1 VELGF
6 CGLTMLRKKGV
17 PEGFLEWMELEGKGM
32 ICGWAHK
39 LRFWHIR
46 LLVDLFHIVDGI
58 LFWKVCVLVCQYWLA
73 LELRVDYKI
82 GSKDLVMARN
92 AVVSGG
98 SYFISV
104 LKLINNDRKQLII
117 IFFKAWWV

>member
-1 VELGF
+1 
-6 CGLTMLRKKGV
+6 
-17 PEGFLEWMELEGKGM
+17 
-32 ICGWAHK
+32 
-39 LRFWHIR
+39 
-46 LLVDLFHIVDGI
+46 
-58 LFWKVCVLVCQYWLA
+58 
-73 LELRVDYKI
+73 VDYKI

-117 IFFKAWWV
+117 IFFKAW